1 MSLILILIPLCLLLA
16 GGFLGAFIW
25 AVRRGQYEDIG
36 TPPLRMLA
44 DDESALRP
52 PAPPPSRSRTH
63 EH

>member
-25 AVRRGQYEDIG
+25 AVRRGQYEDTG

-44 DDESALRP
+44 DDEPKAGTA
-52 PAPPPSRSRTH
+52 APPPSNSSTH